1 VVINATSDFLVSTL
15 RVVFI
20 FLIIKFQN
28 VPTNKHYYILTIL
41 GGATSPQTEATGDVP
56 EEGFDIGQYIDEELR
71 FSRNPY
77 YE

>member
-1 VVINATSDFLVSTL
+1 MLPQTNY
-15 RVVFI
+15 FI
-20 FLIIKFQN
+20 W
-28 VPTNKHYYILTIL
+28 TIL